1 MQCLL
6 LKRDTIPFL
15 NTSEAM
21 KLHLNPL
28 VPGIHYYK
36 LGQLLQIE
44 VIVITR
50 CTADVNLF
58 NDKAIWKPVLFKAVF
73 FFLSGLFSQ
82 TLPIHR
88 TAGEGRGP
96 SFSPFYHS
104 HPFTNI
110 ETFICNFAYE
120 MNITYF

>member
-1 MQCLL
+1 MQYLL

-73 FFLSGLFSQ
+73 FFSIRAFFTDIADSQ
-82 TLPIHR
+82 DSR
-88 TAGEGRGP
+88 GREGTI
-96 SFSPFYHS
+96 F
-104 HPFTNI
+104 
-110 ETFICNFAYE
+110 
-120 MNITYF
+120 